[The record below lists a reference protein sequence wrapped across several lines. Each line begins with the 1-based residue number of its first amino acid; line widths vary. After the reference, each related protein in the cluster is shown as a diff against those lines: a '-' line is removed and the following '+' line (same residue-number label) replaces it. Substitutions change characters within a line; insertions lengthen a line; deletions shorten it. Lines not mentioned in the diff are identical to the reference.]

1 MADKGGRQSRRLDG
15 WISEKFFWLMVS
27 IFSEKQKARSSTK
40 KEAGSCGT
48 GL

>member
-27 IFSEKQKARSSTK
+27 IFSEKQKAE
-40 KEAGSCGT
+40 KEAGGCGT